1 MRASMAFYSPD
12 PAMGERLVDLVRAL
26 EQDGR
31 PELASQ
37 LSITWLRYREPLGAW
52 ASAPAGSAPPA
63 LPEALG
69 ASYAGSRQH
78 YPASVIK
85 IGRAHV

>member
-52 ASAPAGSAPPA
+52 ASAAAGSTQPGP
-63 LPEALG
+63 PEALG
-69 ASYAGSRQH
+69 ASYVGAQ
-78 YPASVIK
+78 
-85 IGRAHV
+85 IGRADV